1 MEKYVLES
9 VVRCGL
15 EESISAQL
23 LVGELH
29 RGLKTTNRTA
39 PPSPHPLGLTFV
51 LVVIS
56 LTQFSSQSHSLAVSF
71 LNNRYIA
78 KNINLYELSNEG
90 TKLSTHAQAN
100 FARGEL
106 AAALRRG
113 PYQVNVLLGGY
124 DESKG
129 EGSLYMMDY
138 LGSLHKVKH
147 GAQGY
152 AQYFCSSI
160 FDKEFDG
167 VENCSEE
174 QAVQI
179 IEHCIKEI
187 QTRFML
193 SQPNFIV
200 KKVDK
205 DGIAVLSFGE
215 DPADN

>member
-1 MEKYVLES
+1 MADTVLGITYKGGVIIAADQS
-9 VVRCGL
+9 NGR
-15 EESISAQL
+15 SILTYQKNLDKIAKLTDSSMMGVSGPNCD
-23 LVGELH
+23 LV
-29 RGLKTTNRTA
+29 N
-39 PPSPHPLGLTFV
+39 F
-51 LVVIS
+51 
-56 LTQFSSQSHSLAVSF
+56 TQ
-71 LNNRYIA
+71 YIA

-124 DESKG
+124 DESNG

-167 VENCSEE
+167 VENCTEE
-174 QAVQI
+174 DAVQI

-205 DGIAVLSFGE
+205 DGIKVLSFGE